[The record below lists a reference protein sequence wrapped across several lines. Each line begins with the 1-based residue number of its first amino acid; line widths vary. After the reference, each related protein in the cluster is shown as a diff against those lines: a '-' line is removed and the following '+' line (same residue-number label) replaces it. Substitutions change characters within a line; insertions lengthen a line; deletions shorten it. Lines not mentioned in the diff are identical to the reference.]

1 MLAEEL
7 NKFVYLF
14 IRYVIFQCRPQSFID
29 NQLILYIFI
38 LFPLLLFPCIFRFVS
53 PKSRISMYIYHMLF
67 NGQCKLFDVF
77 YPNFYPDF
85 DEKFSF
91 REEEKTAT

>member
-29 NQLILYIFI
+29 DQLILYIFHTI
-38 LFPLLLFPCIFRFVS
+38 SSSFVPLYFPARLPPEAKHPYIF
-53 PKSRISMYIYHMLF
+53 YHMLF
-67 NGQCKLFDVF
+67 QW
-77 YPNFYPDF
+77 
-85 DEKFSF
+85 
-91 REEEKTAT
+91 TMQTI